1 MTVQTNLE
9 KAQQEASIEPYVQ
22 LSSVV
27 APGVVMCRSGE
38 MIATWK
44 VAGIPFETA
53 DNDSIA
59 FASEQ
64 INTLLRA
71 LNRPEMAIQ
80 IHRVRRHI
88 KDSLSSTHQGLFLD
102 YLTSNY
108 NLAIGEHALMAT
120 ELYVTLIMRKA
131 SMLNAMA
138 SSRVRSFDEVKMELR
153 ERLNTFGNICDQ
165 LERSLGSYGL
175 VRLGEYH
182 VKDKV
187 FCSEQLSFYNFLLT
201 GVWQAVRIPDRPLHQ
216 ILGNA
221 HVFVGN
227 DILQLQT
234 PTDSRYAQIIE
245 LKDYASVTASGIFDN
260 LLYPDTA
267 SVRPYEFI
275 ESQTFCFMAT
285 VDAKSTLKAQQKQLM
300 ASADDSVSQIAA
312 INIALDGITNGS
324 FGLGQYSYTLTIF
337 GEDEKTCRAN
347 TRDAFTKLTATG
359 FVPFV
364 STLAAAASFFSM
376 SPCNF
381 KLRPRIANLTTVNF
395 AHMAPL
401 HSFYPGKRN
410 GNPWGEAVCLLL
422 TPSDQPYYFNFHTS
436 PYGKNSYG
444 DKTLANTLILGMSG
458 AGKTVLA
465 NFLVACAQKYRTE
478 HDRLSCIFFDKDRGA
493 EIAIRAMGGGYLTL
507 ENGKPTGF
515 NPFMLEDTPTNIAF
529 LERLVKMLV
538 GHAENPLTAQEELRL
553 SNAIRN
559 VLKMPPQLRR
569 LEALQSFIVE
579 GKDLGSENS
588 LPKRLQ
594 RWFGDGPL
602 AWVFD
607 NPTDELDFNRFDIF
621 GIDGSEFL
629 DNREI
634 CSPVT
639 YYLLYRM
646 ESIIDG
652 RRFFFVMDEFW
663 KYLQDKEVGEYVKNK
678 VKTIRKQNGFAVFAT
693 QEPSDVIESP
703 IASSLIQQCNT
714 MIFLPNTKARAED
727 YTKHFRVT
735 EAEFAIISR
744 LSPDSRAM
752 LIKQGGSSGG
762 LNARESQSAMC
773 KLNLGFMPDVLP
785 ILSGSTDNVAILD
798 EIRAKY
804 GDNPDDWL
812 TPFLDAVKA
821 RNA

>member
-9 KAQQEASIEPYVQ
+9 NAQKETSISPYVQ
-22 LSSVV
+22 FSSVV
-27 APGVVMCRSGE
+27 APGVVMCRAGE
-38 MIATWK
+38 MVATWK
-44 VAGIPFETA
+44 VAGVPFETA
-53 DNDSIA
+53 DVDSIA
-59 FASEQ
+59 IASEQ
-64 INTLLRA
+64 INTVLRA
-71 LNRPEMAIQ
+71 INKPEMAIQ

-88 KDSLSSTHQGLFLD
+88 KDSLSSTNQGIFLD
-102 YLTSNY
+102 YLTGTY
-108 NLAIGEHALMAT
+108 NKAIGEHALMAT

-131 SMLNAMA
+131 SMLNAMT
-138 SSRVRSFDEVKMELR
+138 SSRVRKLEEIQTDLR
-153 ERLNTFGNICDQ
+153 ERLSLFANTCDQ
-165 LERSLGSYGL
+165 LERSLGAYGI

-182 VKDKV
+182 VKNNV

-201 GVWQAVRIPDRPLHQ
+201 GVWQAIRIPDRPLYD

-221 HVFVGN
+221 NVFVGA

-234 PTDSRYAQIIE
+234 ATETRFAQIVE
-245 LKDYASVTASGIFDN
+245 LKDYASSTSSGIFDN
-260 LLYPDTA
+260 LLYPDTNA
-267 SVRPYEFI
+267 VQPYEFI
-275 ESQTFCFMAT
+275 ECQTFCFMAT
-285 VDAKSTLKAQQKQLM
+285 VDAKSKLKAQQKQLL
-300 ASADDSVSQIAA
+300 ASADDSYSQIQA
-312 INIALDGITNGS
+312 INIALDGITNGNY
-324 FGLGQYSYTLTIF
+324 GLGQYSYTLTIF
-337 GEDEKTCRAN
+337 GDSEKDCRAN
-347 TRDAFTKLTATG
+347 TRDAFSKLTATG
-359 FVPFV
+359 FVPYV
-364 STLAAAASFFSM
+364 STLAAAAAFFSM

-381 KLRPRIANLTTVNF
+381 KYRPRIAYLTTVNF

-401 HSFYPGKRN
+401 HSFFPGKRT

-436 PYGKNSYG
+436 TYGKNNFG
-444 DKTLANTLILGMSG
+444 DKTLANTLIIGMSG

-465 NFLVACAQKYRTE
+465 NFLIACAQKYRTAQ
-478 HDRLSCIFFDKDRGA
+478 DRLSCVFFDKDRGA

-515 NPFMLEDTPTNIAF
+515 NPFMLEDTPTNVSF
-529 LERLVKMLV
+529 LERLIKMLV
-538 GHAENPLTAQEELRL
+538 GHADNPLTAQEELRL
-553 SNAIRN
+553 SKAVQR
-559 VLKMPPQLRR
+559 VLKMPKALRR
-569 LEALQSFIVE
+569 MEALQSFIVE
-579 GKDLGSENS
+579 GNSSESENS
-588 LPKRLQ
+588 LPKRLM
-594 RWFGDGPL
+594 RWYGNGPL

-607 NPTDELDFNRFDIF
+607 NPTDELDFDRFDIF

-652 RRFFFVMDEFW
+652 RRFFFAMDEFW
-663 KYLQDKEVGEYVKNK
+663 KYLQDEEVGEYVKNK
-678 VKTIRKQNGFAVFAT
+678 IKTVRKQNGFAIFAT

-735 EAEFAIISR
+735 EAEFQIISK
-744 LSPDSRAM
+744 LNPDSRAM
-752 LIKQGGSSGG
+752 LIKQGGSSGA
-762 LNARESQSAMC
+762 LNARESQSALC

-798 EIRAKY
+798 TIRTQY

-812 TPFLDAVKA
+812 VPFIEAVKA
-821 RNA
+821 KNS